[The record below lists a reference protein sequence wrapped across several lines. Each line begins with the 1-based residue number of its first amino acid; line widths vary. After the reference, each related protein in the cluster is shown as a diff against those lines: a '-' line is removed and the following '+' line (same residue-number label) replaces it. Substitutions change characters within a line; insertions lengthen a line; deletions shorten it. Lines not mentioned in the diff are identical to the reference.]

1 MPLDPNI
8 ALQGQV
14 ANPFQSMGQAVQT
27 ASGLAQLANVQQQN
41 QLMQA
46 ETQNLNQSAQYNTQI
61 QNERNV
67 YQSAMQNKNS
77 PFYNADGTIDPD
89 KFQVWG
95 NQNVPLMNSEFG
107 GAMLKQNQAINEYHS
122 TVANMATKDHDIV
135 NAQIGSWVKPDGTL
149 AASPLDMIKQLE
161 ASRSQLSGPG
171 KNFVDQAQNFI
182 LNNKDNPQALA
193 QGIAQYSRT
202 TTSPENQATA
212 RRASNTFVNTGGAT
226 VPVSNTGEYGAQIG
240 TPTGQGVANTL
251 TPGERQTVGTMPG
264 TNTPVIITRS
274 PNGMDTTMTSPSTQG
289 VYVPQ
294 PGDDK
299 LVQPLTD
306 ERTAAKSAYLAAPT
320 QHTNNQLILSN
331 IDNVGATGKSGQ
343 AWRTMASM
351 LGFDPGAADK
361 NGNFDQATAYDLVG
375 KGLER
380 NAVQA
385 ASAMGNQT
393 ATAINAQVAAN
404 GSLNYTPAAIKEVTK
419 LNDAITTGTQSYQ
432 PGLERAISSNPS
444 AGIFAK
450 KQFDQQWGANFMPE
464 IFELINAKQNGDQ
477 AGEAAIVKKL
487 GGTDSDAYKAM
498 LKKAANL
505 RQLSNTGG
513 LQ

>member
-1 MPLDPNI
+1 MPLDPSI
-8 ALQGQV
+8 PLQVQSQP
-14 ANPFQSMGQAVQT
+14 NPFGQAVQT
-27 ASGLAQLANVQQQN
+27 ASGLAQLANIRQQN

-46 ETQNLNQSAQYNTQI
+46 ETQNLNQSAQYNTQL

-77 PFYNADGTIDPD
+77 PFYNADGTIDPN

-149 AASPLDMIKQLE
+149 SASPLDMIKQLE

-202 TTSPENQATA
+202 TTAPATQFSQRQGA
-212 RRASNTFVNTGGAT
+212 TSFINTGGAT
-226 VPVSNTGEYGAQIG
+226 VPVSNTGDFGAAPG
-240 TPTGQGVANTL
+240 TPTGQGIANTL

-264 TNTPVIITRS
+264 TNTPVIITKS
-274 PNGMDTTMTSPSTQG
+274 PNGLDTTMTSPSTQG

-294 PGDDK
+294 PGDQQQ
-299 LVQPLTD
+299 LPVLSA
-306 ERTAAKSAYLAAPT
+306 ERDAARQAYNGAAL

-331 IDNVGATGKSGQ
+331 IDNVGATGKAGQ
-343 AWRTMASM
+343 SWRTLSSM
-351 LGFDPGAADK
+351 FGFDPGAADK

-380 NAVQA
+380 SALQA
-385 ASAMGNQT
+385 AQSMGPQTNAGLSAQ
-393 ATAINAQVAAN
+393 IAAN
-404 GSLNYTPAAIKEVTK
+404 GSTQYTPAAIKEVTK
-419 LNDAITTGTQSYQ
+419 LNDAIVTGAQSYQ
-432 PGLERAISSNPS
+432 PGLERAIAANPS
-444 AGIFAK
+444 AGVFAK
-450 KQFDQQWGANFMPE
+450 RDFDKAWGANFDPT
-464 IFELINAKQNGDQ
+464 IFQYYNAIKSGDQ
-477 AGEAAIVKKL
+477 GEQAAILKKL
-487 GGTDSDAYKAM
+487 GGTNSPAYKAM
-498 LKKAANL
+498 LQKAQNL
-505 RQLSNTGG
+505 QTLSNKGS
-513 LQ
+513 L